1 MKKEDD
7 MRCGTIWVLAFLFIF
22 AGALCGPAD
31 AGDVDLYVAG
41 ESLQLSYL
49 SQISLVGSSVQNY
62 DLSLLFTN
70 DRDIVASAGL
80 MVPGLLSGAFP
91 SWFDFSLGA
100 KGYFSLLSE
109 PAKLDVFTLA
119 PGIDARFTIPT
130 KIPMYL
136 YGSFFYAPE
145 ILTFGD
151 ADEMYDFIARYE
163 VRVIPTA
170 VIYAGYRLLRY
181 EAKFTGEDVDTD
193 DGLHIG
199 VRVTF

>member
-1 MKKEDD
+1 
-7 MRCGTIWVLAFLFIF
+7 MRCRKIWVLAFLFVF
-22 AGALCGPAD
+22 AGALCGPAN
-31 AGDVDLYVAG
+31 AGDVELYVGG

-49 SQISLVGSSVQNY
+49 SQISLVGSSFQNY
-62 DLSLLFTN
+62 NLNLLFTN

-91 SWFDFSLGA
+91 TWFDFSIGA

-130 KIPMYL
+130 KIPMYI

-151 ADEMYDFIARYE
+151 ADEMFDFTARYE
-163 VRVIPTA
+163 VRVVSSA
-170 VIYAGYRLLRY
+170 VIFVGYRLLRY
-181 EAKFTGEDVDTD
+181 EAKYSGEDVDTD